1 MDSSRGVGISHTNMI
16 RKIIDSILGYE
27 TVKIAKI
34 KSRKLGTLY
43 RVFQLA
49 ILAYIVYTLIF
60 NDGYLKKELPVPGAV
75 RITLQAPT
83 TLTRPTYCTSGSLP
97 CVYWGANDIQYPSD
111 GAGVAFLTTRVSV
124 TNYQLPQGCSSF
136 LNISDPSDRCF
147 FNPKS
152 PSIPPNV
159 LLPKSYIGD
168 IEDYTI
174 MVEHSIRGQATSIA
188 QRNGLMDGAL
198 MSSNGKTMKSNP
210 NADGDIFTV
219 QEILTAANANLD
231 GLSTA
236 PGADKANGETY
247 RSSGIVIAIVI
258 EYMNV
263 RFRRDEIIYK
273 YLPQV
278 IDGNEYK
285 AAQNELNS
293 DGSYT
298 IIDRHGIRLVF
309 QQHGSIG
316 QFDFIT
322 FLTNIVGALF
332 LLKFAERQSYADA
345 KYEIAHPDENIKPP
359 VNQGHPPGPIN
370 HVDNL
375 ARPEVGNYQNQPMAN
390 NYHAPPNNVNGNQQ
404 YYYYP

>member
-1 MDSSRGVGISHTNMI
+1 MKPLRRQKLEGNH
-16 RKIIDSILGYE
+16 R
-27 TVKIAKI
+27 
-34 KSRKLGTLY
+34 LGTLY
-43 RVFQLA
+43 RFFQLA
-49 ILAYIVYTLIF
+49 ILAYIIYTLIF
-60 NDGYLKKELPVPGAV
+60 KDGYLKKELPVPGAV

-83 TLTRPTYCTSGSLP
+83 TLTRPNYCTSGSLP

-124 TNYQLPQGCSSF
+124 TNYPLPQGCSSF

-159 LLPKSYIGD
+159 TIPKSYIGD

-174 MVEHSIRGQATSIA
+174 MVEHSIRGEATSIA

-198 MSSNGKTMKSNP
+198 MASDGKTLIKSFTNQTRMKVNP

-231 GLSTA
+231 GPSTA
-236 PGADKANGETY
+236 PGADKGSRETY

-263 RFRRDEIIYK
+263 RFRRDDIIYK
-273 YLPQV
+273 YLPQA

-285 AAQNELNS
+285 AAQNVLNQ

-322 FLTNIVGALF
+322 LLINIVGALF
-332 LLKFAERQSYADA
+332 LMKFAEIIVEFFMLYCSQNRKAYADA
-345 KYEIAHPDENIKPP
+345 KYEIAHPEWN
-359 VNQGHPPGPIN
+359 
-370 HVDNL
+370 
-375 ARPEVGNYQNQPMAN
+375 
-390 NYHAPPNNVNGNQQ
+390 
-404 YYYYP
+404 